1 MEVVVEGWFHETDDG
16 PRCEFACIQ
25 HNHFGFALPRQDVEV
40 LSEKLATL
48 LESGEFRDDTNSVL
62 HVDWSEG
69 VDGWVMIAFRP
80 DHNCQG
86 RFYDI
91 SKDAAVV
98 LLRKLRQLLE
108 N

>member
-1 MEVVVEGWFHETDDG
+1 MDVVVEGWFHETLDG

-25 HNHFGFALPRQDVEV
+25 HNHFGFALPRQDVKE
-40 LSEKLATL
+40 LAEKLADL
-48 LESGEFRDDTNSVL
+48 LNRGECQSESDSVL

-69 VDGWVMIAFRP
+69 VEGWVMIAFRP
-80 DHNCQG
+80 AHDCQG

-98 LLRKLRQLLE
+98 LLRKLRRLLE
-108 N
+108 D